1 MGEGKLPNI
10 WIMVVFQTEKVTI
23 LKEIPF
29 LNSRVQNYIHIMK
42 TMLKMWKKM
51 CNTKKIYQY
60 VNIGFL

>member
-29 LNSRVQNYIHIMK
+29 LNSRVKNYIHIMK
-42 TMLKMWKKM
+42 TMLKM
-51 CNTKKIYQY
+51 CNTKKIHQY